1 MNLQQIKRAV
11 ESGETVH
18 WQNRA
23 YRVIKDSI
31 GQWLIEFNRGESYW
45 GLTHRDGVTM
55 NGNESE
61 FFVALPLKNP
71 APKGALITFKTEES
85 HSAFHSMTEGM
96 MEVARDDENAVWDT
110 PHITAAR
117 GDLLESLIGAT
128 AWQEGLSYPC
138 AFPLSPEQAT
148 VARDVMDNM
157 DDNERLDSED
167 YNPDAIVLTDG
178 KPLLGVS
185 VADAIDTEEAL
196 QVAIAIVTERCSE
209 TDTASPEGHIA
220 RLCLQTLEMILEQR
234 GCDDESFH
242 GNAPDGKLT
251 TLMDVIIFG

>member
-157 DDNERLDSED
+157 DDNERLDNED
-167 YNPDAIVLTDG
+167 YSPDSILLTDG
-178 KPLLGVS
+178 KPVLGNVRGEMG
-185 VADAIDTEEAL
+185 AAEAL
-196 QVAIAIVTERCSE
+196 QEAIEILELRCSK
-209 TDTASPEGHIA
+209 TDTASPEGHRA
-220 RLCLQTLEMILEQR
+220 RCALQTLQDILEQR

-251 TLMDVIIFG
+251 TLIDVIVFG